1 MALSVS
7 LSFSE
12 SLLQCRQVQKIT
24 AVWMPCVAGLLLAQ
38 ATRRGRSGTAGLALS
53 PRAPARPVPG
63 SFFVFIRLL
72 RSLTAPP
79 QQPQQLRRARSCS
92 PLQNRSLHL
101 HRSAALFSSTS
112 STPWLHRLS
121 FGKGALSVPDTAAM
135 CVSSPELRPP
145 WLGYLG
151 TLTSSSSCL
160 DSSVVV

>member
-1 MALSVS
+1 MIS
-7 LSFSE
+7 LANTQRIRRS
-12 SLLQCRQVQKIT
+12 SLVFWRCQSAFRSLNHCYSARQVQKIT
-24 AVWMPCVAGLLLAQ
+24 AAWMPRVAGLLLAQ

-72 RSLTAPP
+72 RSLTATPP
-79 QQPQQLRRARSCS
+79 QPQQLRRARSCS
-92 PLQNRSLHL
+92 PSQNRSLHL

-135 CVSSPELRPP
+135 RVSSPELRPP
-145 WLGYLG
+145 WLG
-151 TLTSSSSCL
+151 
-160 DSSVVV
+160 